1 MKGQHV
7 TQIEQDQLGQYLTEG
22 WEVCGYSVCLMAA
35 GATSQHILLRK
46 ENSLATCIIV
56 NNGSNE
62 LGRGVVML
70 TPKAPSPAKR
80 GFFG

>member
-1 MKGQHV
+1 M

-22 WEVCGYSVCLMAA
+22 WDVCGYSVCMMAA

-46 ENSLATCIIV
+46 ENSLATCVIV
-56 NNGSNE
+56 INGGNE

-70 TPKAPSPAKR
+70 TPKSPPATKK